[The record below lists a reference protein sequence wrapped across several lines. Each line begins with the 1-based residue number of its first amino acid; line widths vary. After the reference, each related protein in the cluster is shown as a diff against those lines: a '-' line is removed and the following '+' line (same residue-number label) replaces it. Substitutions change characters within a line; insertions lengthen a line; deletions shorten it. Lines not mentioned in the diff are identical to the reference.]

1 MPNPPQKEQA
11 ITLDHS
17 FSILSLG
24 ITIGAI
30 GALLLGTKEG
40 RKIAHDVLD
49 TINESGLT
57 GKISSEA
64 QKTVKQTA
72 AKVREEIKTRYPHL
86 TPPRLPPV

>member
-1 MPNPPQKEQA
+1 MQSPPQKEQS

-40 RKIAHDVLD
+40 RKIAHDILD

-57 GKISSEA
+57 EKFVDKSKEVIS
-64 QKTVKQTA
+64 KTSSQIK
-72 AKVREEIKTRYPHL
+72 EEIKDRYPHL